1 MHSTPHI
8 PPPLPLIPPLLPHP
22 VVISLTTLPSRLPH
36 ILPCLTS
43 LHAQTYPIHRIF
55 LHLPSPPHPPPSPHH
70 HLTSLPWLTLT
81 HPPLDHGPLTRLT
94 SLPPDLHP
102 PYYLLTVDDDL
113 IYHPRMVEGLA
124 RASRRVGDGVALG
137 YAGYR
142 LRGAAWVR
150 GNVEYARRWEEGGG
164 GMETPAWDD
173 EGEGEGEGEVEG
185 LDADA
190 LRSSSPFPP
199 SPHLSPHLSP
209 CMSAV
214 ATEAMDVLQSWRGV
228 LYPPSTLP
236 SPPSALLSSLATFP
250 PCMRSMDDEFVSGWL
265 ASQGVGRRVVVGR
278 GGEEVVVGRLK
289 LKEGR
294 WSGGGVEGAV
304 RMERRWA
311 EGMEALVARG
321 WWGRGWEVDGG
332 EERGEKGEDD
342 GGVGRGG
349 MDGLGGDGALWA
361 VNVGELIV
369 EEDGAGES
377 GETLVLGTKRGT
389 QGEGGAGARDE
400 RKEEGNEPIKR
411 VSVMKSMHS
420 K

>member
-1 MHSTPHI
+1 MGCHSSQTQAALHLPPPPHLPSTHRPPPRTLTLTSPHLILLLLLLLFRLSSSSSPLSLSPLPHPSLLI
-8 PPPLPLIPPLLPHP
+8 PIPISSPIHPKPKPLHPLSSSPPLLLFLTLPPLALHPPHSPPLPLIPPLLPHP

-199 SPHLSPHLSP
+199 PL
-209 CMSAV
+209 
-214 ATEAMDVLQSWRGV
+214 T
-228 LYPPSTLP
+228 
-236 SPPSALLSSLATFP
+236 SPPTSP
-250 PCMRSMDDEFVSGWL
+250 P
-265 ASQGVGRRVVVGR
+265 A
-278 GGEEVVVGRLK
+278 
-289 LKEGR
+289 
-294 WSGGGVEGAV
+294 
-304 RMERRWA
+304 
-311 EGMEALVARG
+311 
-321 WWGRGWEVDGG
+321 
-332 EERGEKGEDD
+332 
-342 GGVGRGG
+342 
-349 MDGLGGDGALWA
+349 
-361 VNVGELIV
+361 
-369 EEDGAGES
+369 
-377 GETLVLGTKRGT
+377 
-389 QGEGGAGARDE
+389 
-400 RKEEGNEPIKR
+400 
-411 VSVMKSMHS
+411 
-420 K
+420 